1 MAEIIVNNISKS
13 FGKNKVLDDLS
24 FEVKDGHFLTLL
36 GPSGCGKTTLLRI
49 IAGLEYSDVGNVIVG
64 GKDITNVPVEK
75 RNIGVVFQNY
85 ALIPNMTVFNNIAY
99 GLKIRKVDK
108 QTIQE
113 KVEHYAAL
121 VGLGDLQGRKIGQLS
136 GGQQQRV
143 ALARALIIEPPILL
157 LDEPLSALDRKIRG
171 EMQYEIR
178 RIQQEVGITT
188 VFVTHDQEEAMTMS
202 DEILLMHKGRIE
214 QMDTPEQIYNHPISL
229 YSSDFLGKA
238 NTLDA
243 RLDFENGKAFAVGD
257 GWCFPVIPPAGI
269 EEDNEDICL
278 AIRGE
283 HIEFEQIEEEA
294 AWAARAAMDQAEE
307 PVPTAVAKIET
318 VIFTGEVC
326 RISAKM
332 GEDDITIACINTRA
346 EGLRPGMYLKLEVPK
361 DKIHCFRLGDS
372 EKARK

>member
-1 MAEIIVNNISKS
+1 MAEILIQNISKS

-24 FEVKDGHFLTLL
+24 FEVKDKHFLTLL

-49 IAGLEYSDVGNVIVG
+49 IAGLEYSDTGSVIVG

-99 GLKIRKVDK
+99 GLKIRKVDR

-113 KVEHYAAL
+113 KVEYYAAL

-202 DEILLMHKGRIE
+202 DEIVLMHKGRIE
-214 QMDTPEQIYNHPISL
+214 QLDTPEQIYNHPISL

-243 RLDFENGKAFAVGD
+243 TLDYENGKAYAVGD
-257 GWCFPVIPPAGI
+257 GWCFPVVPPAGI
-269 EEDNEDICL
+269 EEDLEDICL

-283 HIEFEQIEEEA
+283 QIEFEQITEEEA
-294 AWAARAAMDQAEE
+294 LAARAAMDGAEE
-307 PVPTAVAKIET
+307 PVPTAVAQIET
-318 VIFTGEVC
+318 VVFTGEVC

-332 GEDDITIACINTRA
+332 GADDITIACINTRA
-346 EGLRPGMYLKLEVPK
+346 ESLRPGMYLKLIVPK
-361 DKIHCFRLGDS
+361 DRIHCFRLGDS
-372 EKARK
+372 EKARS